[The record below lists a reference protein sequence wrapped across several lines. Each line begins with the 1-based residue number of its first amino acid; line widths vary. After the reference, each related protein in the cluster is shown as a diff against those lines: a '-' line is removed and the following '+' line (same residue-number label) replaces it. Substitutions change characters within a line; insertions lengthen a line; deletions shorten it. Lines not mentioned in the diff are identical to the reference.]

1 MVYHRAQDYPFL
13 CPQFCHIEQL
23 TVLEGDFCI
32 YNPKAAGHLGLSE
45 LQKGKIHFQ
54 EHYFLFQVTQYL
66 KDKTIEGCGGRS
78 GGRMSIRTSLVIFEG
93 GIFSLLLLWVLWVW
107 FRTQREWVGGISKF
121 PQIGEAK
128 IHDHTTLK
136 RGLMEPPTC
145 WLSIALS

>member
-32 YNPKAAGHLGLSE
+32 YNPKAAGHPGLSE
-45 LQKGKIHFQ
+45 LQKGKIHSQ

-78 GGRMSIRTSLVIFEG
+78 GGRMSIVTSLVIFEG
-93 GIFSLLLLWVLWVW
+93 GIVSLLLLWVLWY
-107 FRTQREWVGGISKF
+107 
-121 PQIGEAK
+121 
-128 IHDHTTLK
+128 D
-136 RGLMEPPTC
+136 
-145 WLSIALS
+145 